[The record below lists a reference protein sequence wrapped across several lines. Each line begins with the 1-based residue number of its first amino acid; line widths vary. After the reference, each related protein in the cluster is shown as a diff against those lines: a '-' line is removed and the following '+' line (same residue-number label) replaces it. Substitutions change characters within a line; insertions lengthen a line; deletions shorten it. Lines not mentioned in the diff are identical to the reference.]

1 MNVSWD
7 LVVMNIFV
15 RILYVHIKIMESSTE
30 RGCLRTFK
38 FQLPSSCWLRLQ
50 LGCLAEI
57 TIFSND
63 VFSVNHRYRCRP
75 FLIIRGRGSG
85 EKTVIAVLII
95 LAARRQLLAATLQ
108 VFQCLYG
115 LSIYISVYQAPDQ
128 WKDCGNSE
136 FGPIGGNL
144 KYNNPHAADVNR
156 AKKKCKYG
164 PVSVFS
170 NVPTQTHARI
180 LTHVHCRCGSCDWW
194 ARESF
199 QRASRS
205 VTAVSTHT
213 VNMKL
218 SIPLSLSPSLSL
230 SLSLSLSAFPFV
242 LSLFSPSHSR
252 WHISLSP
259 SLSLSLPLC
268 VSLSFH
274 CGRAVPESIFHPRGA
289 RCQLW
294 RYGNKNKTESHLKEL
309 CSVVHYRAGWK
320 PICSGLGVQT
330 KEGKQLQP
338 CQCQDC
344 ISISTHWQ
352 KVQQLPQ
359 SPASKYD

>member
-1 MNVSWD
+1 M
-7 LVVMNIFV
+7 
-15 RILYVHIKIMESSTE
+15 
-30 RGCLRTFK
+30 GLR
-38 FQLPSSCWLRLQ
+38 
-50 LGCLAEI
+50 
-57 TIFSND
+57 
-63 VFSVNHRYRCRP
+63 
-75 FLIIRGRGSG
+75 
-85 EKTVIAVLII
+85 
-95 LAARRQLLAATLQ
+95 
-108 VFQCLYG
+108 
-115 LSIYISVYQAPDQ
+115 YISVYQALDQ

-164 PVSVFS
+164 PVSVS
-170 NVPTQTHARI
+170 RTQMCPHKHTRI
-180 LTHVHCRCGSCDWW
+180 LTYVHRRCGSCDWW

-205 VTAVSTHT
+205 VTAASTHT
-213 VNMKL
+213 AHMKL
-218 SIPLSLSPSLSL
+218 SIPLSLSLPSPLFFLSSLHPTLAGTSPSLSL
-230 SLSLSLSAFPFV
+230 SLSLSL
-242 LSLFSPSHSR
+242 
-252 WHISLSP
+252 
-259 SLSLSLPLC
+259 PL
-268 VSLSFH
+268 SLSFH
-274 CGRAVPESIFHPRGA
+274 CGRAAPESISHPRGA
-289 RCQLW
+289 RCQLS
-294 RYGNKNKTESHLKEL
+294 RYGNKNKKESHLKEL